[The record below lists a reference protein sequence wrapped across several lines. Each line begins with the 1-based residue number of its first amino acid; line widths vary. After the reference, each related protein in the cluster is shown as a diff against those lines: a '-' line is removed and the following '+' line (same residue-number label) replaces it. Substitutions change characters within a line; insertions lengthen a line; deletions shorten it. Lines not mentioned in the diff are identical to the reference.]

1 MIEMYNQDFNSV
13 EIILA
18 SNSPRRK
25 QFFKEAGIPFT
36 IKTFE
41 VDEIF
46 DPSLK
51 GAAISNYLV
60 KLKAAPFQDHIQ
72 SNQIV
77 VTADTIVW
85 GDEQYLGKPKT
96 KADAKQMLRLL
107 SGKEHQVITSVAFT
121 QKNKQLLIHETSSV
135 TFKKLSDQEIEFYL
149 NEFEPM
155 DKAGAYG
162 IQEWIGTI
170 GIERIEGSYTNIV
183 GLPMAQVL
191 QCLIK
196 LTSN

>member
-1 MIEMYNQDFNSV
+1 MYAEKFNPF

-46 DPSLK
+46 DSKLK
-51 GAAISNYLV
+51 GVEISDYLV
-60 KLKAAPFQDHIQ
+60 KLKAEPFLEHLKP
-72 SNQIV
+72 NQIV
-77 VTADTIVW
+77 ITADTIVW
-85 GDEQYLGKPKT
+85 SDEHYFGKPKN
-96 KADAKQMLRLL
+96 KVEAKKMLSQL
-107 SGKEHQVITSVAFT
+107 SNKSHQVITSVAFT
-121 QKNKQLLIHETSSV
+121 QKNQQKIIHEISSV
-135 TFKKLSDQEIEFYL
+135 TFKKLSNSEIEYYV
-149 NEFEPM
+149 NEFNPL

-170 GIERIEGSYTNIV
+170 GIENIKGSYTNIV
-183 GLPMAQVL
+183 GLPMAQIL
-191 QCLIK
+191 QSLDE

>member
-1 MIEMYNQDFNSV
+1 MYKDIFSSV

-36 IKTFE
+36 VKTFN
-41 VDEIF
+41 VDEVF
-46 DPSLK
+46 SPELK
-51 GAAISNYLV
+51 GAAISDYLV
-60 KLKAAPFQDHIQ
+60 KLKAAPFQGSILTD
-72 SNQIV
+72 QIII
-77 VTADTIVW
+77 TADTIVW
-85 GDEQYLGKPKT
+85 GNEQYLGKPKT
-96 KADAKQMLRLL
+96 KEHAKEMLHLL

-121 QKNKQLLIHETSSV
+121 QKDEQHLINESSLV
-135 TFKKLSDQEIEFYL
+135 VFKKLSAEEIDFYV

-191 QCLIK
+191 QKLIK
-196 LTSN
+196 LISS

>member
-1 MIEMYNQDFNSV
+1 MYSQDFNSV

-85 GDEQYLGKPKT
+85 GDDQYLGKPKT

-135 TFKKLSDQEIEFYL
+135 TFKKLSDQEIEFYV

>member
-1 MIEMYNQDFNSV
+1 MYAEKFNPF

-41 VDEIF
+41 IDEIF
-46 DPSLK
+46 DSKLK
-51 GAAISNYLV
+51 GVEISDYLV
-60 KLKAAPFQDHIQ
+60 KLKAEPFLEHLKP
-72 SNQIV
+72 NQIV
-77 VTADTIVW
+77 ITADTIVW
-85 GDEQYLGKPKT
+85 SDEHYFGKPKN
-96 KADAKQMLRLL
+96 KVEAKKMLSQL
-107 SGKEHQVITSVAFT
+107 SNKSHQVITSVAFT
-121 QKNKQLLIHETSSV
+121 QKNQQKIIHEISSV
-135 TFKKLSDQEIEFYL
+135 TFKKLSNSEIEYYV
-149 NEFEPM
+149 NEFNPL

-170 GIERIEGSYTNIV
+170 GIENIKGSYTNIV
-183 GLPMAQVL
+183 GLPMAQIL
-191 QCLIK
+191 QSLGE

>member
-1 MIEMYNQDFNSV
+1 MYADKFKSY

-25 QFFKEAGIPFT
+25 QFLKEVGIPFSV
-36 IKTFE
+36 KTFE

-46 DPSLK
+46 DPKLK
-51 GAAISNYLV
+51 GVEISDYLV
-60 KLKAAPFQDHIQ
+60 KLKAEPFLEDLEP
-72 SNQIV
+72 NQIV

-85 GDEQYLGKPKT
+85 GNEQYFGKPENKEE
-96 KADAKQMLRLL
+96 AKKMLFQL
-107 SGKEHQVITSVAFT
+107 SGKSHQVITSVCFT
-121 QKNKQLLIHETSSV
+121 QKNKQNIINETSSV
-135 TFKKLSDQEIEFYL
+135 TFKKLSSSEIEYYV
-149 NEFEPM
+149 NEFKPM

-162 IQEWIGTI
+162 IQEWIGTTA
-170 GIERIEGSYTNIV
+170 IEKIKGSYTNIV

-191 QCLIK
+191 QYLEK

>member
-1 MIEMYNQDFNSV
+1 MYAEKFNPF

-41 VDEIF
+41 IDEIF
-46 DPSLK
+46 DSKLK
-51 GAAISNYLV
+51 GVEISDYLV
-60 KLKAAPFQDHIQ
+60 KLKAEPFLEHLKP
-72 SNQIV
+72 NQIV
-77 VTADTIVW
+77 ITADTIVW
-85 GDEQYLGKPKT
+85 SDEHYFGKPKN
-96 KADAKQMLRLL
+96 KVEAKKMLSQL
-107 SGKEHQVITSVAFT
+107 SNKSHQVITSVAFT
-121 QKNKQLLIHETSSV
+121 QKNQQKIIHEISSV
-135 TFKKLSDQEIEFYL
+135 TFKKLSNSEIEYYV
-149 NEFEPM
+149 NEFNPL

-170 GIERIEGSYTNIV
+170 GIENIKGSYTNIV
-183 GLPMAQVL
+183 GLPMAQIL
-191 QCLIK
+191 QSLDE

>member
-1 MIEMYNQDFNSV
+1 MYTDKFKPF

-46 DPSLK
+46 DSKLK
-51 GAAISNYLV
+51 GVEISDYLV
-60 KLKAAPFQDHIQ
+60 KLKAEPFLEHLKP
-72 SNQIV
+72 NQIV
-77 VTADTIVW
+77 ITADTIVW
-85 GDEQYLGKPKT
+85 SDEHYFGKPKN
-96 KADAKQMLRLL
+96 KVEAKKMLSQL
-107 SGKEHQVITSVAFT
+107 SNKSHQVITSVAFT
-121 QKNKQLLIHETSSV
+121 QKNQQKIIHEISSV
-135 TFKKLSDQEIEFYL
+135 TFKKLSNSEIEYYV
-149 NEFEPM
+149 NEFNPL

-170 GIERIEGSYTNIV
+170 GIENIKGSYTNIV
-183 GLPMAQVL
+183 GLPMAQIL
-191 QCLIK
+191 QSLDE